1 MERMAYDM
9 APAEIRYERS
19 IRKAWGK
26 GELES
31 ELTGT
36 VAYMSSM
43 YVAVVL
49 ERMFDEGLQ
58 VAQHADCQAF
68 FDLESA
74 IAHIDKELS
83 I

>member
-1 MERMAYDM
+1 MERMEYDA
-9 APAEIRYERS
+9 APAEIRYERC
-19 IRKAWGK
+19 IRKAWGTGK
-26 GELES
+26 LES
-31 ELTGT
+31 EMTG
-36 VAYMSSM
+36 VIAYMSAM

-49 ERMFDEGLQ
+49 ERMFEGGLQ
-58 VAQHADCQAF
+58 VAQYADSKAF